1 MGTKSITTIV
11 IILALLFVFVGDR
24 FLPKPLNTASVQ
36 SRVSLNNFM
45 VGLFP
50 AWKPKTKPYERT
62 EKAIDKVEKN
72 PQEEKK

>member
-1 MGTKSITTIV
+1 MGTKSISTIV
-11 IILALLFVFVGDR
+11 VILAVVFVSVGDR
-24 FLPKPLNTASVQ
+24 FLPKPLNTASVE
-36 SRVSLNNFM
+36 SRASLNNFV

-62 EKAIDKVEKN
+62 QKALDKVEKN

>member
-1 MGTKSITTIV
+1 MGPKSISTIV
-11 IILALLFVFVGDR
+11 VILAVLFISVGDR

-36 SRVSLNNFM
+36 SRASLNNFL

-50 AWKPKTKPYERT
+50 AWKPKTKPSERT
-62 EKAIDKVEKN
+62 QKAIDKLEKN